1 MKRHLLRVVVAALFA
16 TLGPFGP
23 SPVAAQGDG
32 ENGTSAPPG
41 PIRRMPDGKPD
52 LTGFYQSDG
61 GGANYG
67 LERHDRDFL
76 TPGGRGVV
84 IDPPDGRLPYHPWAR
99 AERISRELPER
110 GYDDPTA
117 HCFVAGVP
125 RSHYTPSPFQ
135 ILQPPGYLVVLFER
149 MSYRVIPIDDRSH
162 LPDTIRLWMG
172 DSVARWEG
180 DTLVVETRNLNG
192 KAWLNEVG
200 DVVSHAETVVEH
212 FIPVNADLITY
223 RATVT
228 DPIVYSRPWTIEIP
242 FNRRQD
248 EILEVAC
255 LEDDQ
260 DLAHLKDVRDATR
273 ARRAQGQK

>member
-1 MKRHLLRVVVAALFA
+1 
-16 TLGPFGP
+16 
-23 SPVAAQGDG
+23 
-32 ENGTSAPPG
+32 
-41 PIRRMPDGKPD
+41 
-52 LTGFYQSDG
+52 
-61 GGANYG
+61 
-67 LERHDRDFL
+67 
-76 TPGGRGVV
+76 
-84 IDPPDGRLPYHPWAR
+84 
-99 AERISRELPER
+99 
-110 GYDDPTA
+110 
-117 HCFVAGVP
+117 
-125 RSHYTPSPFQ
+125 
-135 ILQPPGYLVVLFER
+135 
-149 MSYRVIPIDDRSH
+149 
-162 LPDTIRLWMG
+162 MG